1 MLPPFLRDVKPVKA
15 GEFCFAM
22 DIVEAAVD
30 GRLPISIDPE
40 KAKYPFIIGM
50 AAIRDY
56 IKDEEQVKSLSLRT
70 SAFSDMLQDGSPS
83 EWRRG
88 DEGDRLDGAYI
99 MAAAEM
105 PINSQ
110 GSFDNDEFFNRVK
123 EISAKHSP
131 EEIATI
137 LKDGYGEFP
146 ELPQIAEPHSSN
158 PPRQM
163 FFDRNKPCPCGSG
176 RKHKKCCG
184 RHGTNLHKIDQR
196 RAKQEFKKF
205 VQSEE
210 YVNVMHSAHV
220 LTTTS
225 LAAAMCKSPEEKKQL
240 FESVDRL
247 SDKLWDALLEE
258 HPLVGSLALLRTVET
273 AVEVMDQVGLDDTD
287 A

>member
-22 DIVEAAVD
+22 DIVDAAVD
-30 GRLPISIDPE
+30 GRLPISVDPE

-50 AAIRDY
+50 TAIRDY
-56 IKDEEQVKSLSLRT
+56 IKDEQQAKSLSLRT
-70 SAFSDMLQDGSPS
+70 SAFSDMLQDERTS

-88 DEGDRLDGAYI
+88 DDGERLHGAFI

-105 PINSQ
+105 PINNH

-131 EEIATI
+131 EEIAAI

-146 ELPQIAEPHSSN
+146 ELPQIAEPQSSN

-184 RHGTNLHKIDQR
+184 RHGTNLLKINQR
-196 RAKQEFKKF
+196 RAKHEFQKF
-205 VQSEE
+205 LQSKE

-220 LTTTS
+220 LTATS
-225 LAAAMCKSPEEKKQL
+225 LATTMCKSPEERKQL

-247 SDKLWDALLEE
+247 SEKLWAALLEE
-258 HPLVGSLALLRTVET
+258 PQLVGALALLRAIET
-273 AVEVMDQVGLDDTD
+273 AVELMNQDGQDDTD